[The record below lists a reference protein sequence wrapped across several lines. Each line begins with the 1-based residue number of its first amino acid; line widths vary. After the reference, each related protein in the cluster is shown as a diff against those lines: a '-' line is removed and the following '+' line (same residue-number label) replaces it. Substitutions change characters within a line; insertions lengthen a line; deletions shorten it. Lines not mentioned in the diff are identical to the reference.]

1 QAVVT
6 THESQTFSDVF
17 SSQMTSTFL
26 QVYKSPLFDN
36 HNQFV
41 GIFGFA
47 QDFSN
52 LKTLQNKLQ
61 ITLDS
66 LPMGACIRDIHGEF
80 IYFNE
85 LFANLYNHE
94 IHIGQNIF
102 EELDTLTQKERN
114 FIYEKDQ
121 IIIQTGKPII
131 YQSTVQIQGE
141 KRIIEFTKSPI
152 FDLGGEVI
160 QILLLL
166 RDVTESVEQEAR
178 VHRLAFQDPIT
189 NLANR
194 SGLFEMLGQKSVEKA
209 DDQAYGAL
217 FLIDILN
224 FKRYNEHFGHDFGNL
239 LLKEYASRLTQLKP
253 TDFISRDSDEFTIFT
268 TFDTEPSSEKL
279 QQYAAELLTELNRPL
294 VLGNSSYDVDLRMS
308 FDFMPLTEDLV
319 QTVSHCELALT
330 IAKEST
336 DQKITAYNPDLI
348 KKKQDHEQFLLKFE
362 FALLN
367 EEIELFYQPQYTCQ
381 NKLIGFEGLFRW
393 PNNNFPQY
401 NVGQIIGFI
410 EKTPMIHQ
418 LGAYVLE
425 KAMKFAYEINQNR
438 TELLTVGVNLSA
450 YQIMSPNFVEII
462 ETFIEKY
469 QIKPGMLD
477 LEITETSLMEDF
489 ETNIV
494 KFKHLKSL
502 GFKISLDDFG
512 TGYSSLN
519 YLANLPLSTVK
530 IDQSFIRQLSQ
541 QTRYQTLVRLIIDA
555 AHSLDLEVIA
565 EGVETQ
571 AELEILENLHADYIQ
586 GYYFSKPLPEK
597 QAYAL
602 TH

>member
-1 QAVVT
+1 
-6 THESQTFSDVF
+6 
-17 SSQMTSTFL
+17 
-26 QVYKSPLFDN
+26 
-36 HNQFV
+36 
-41 GIFGFA
+41 
-47 QDFSN
+47 
-52 LKTLQNKLQ
+52 
-61 ITLDS
+61 
-66 LPMGACIRDIHGEF
+66 
-80 IYFNE
+80 
-85 LFANLYNHE
+85 
-94 IHIGQNIF
+94 
-102 EELDTLTQKERN
+102 
-114 FIYEKDQ
+114 
-121 IIIQTGKPII
+121 
-131 YQSTVQIQGE
+131 
-141 KRIIEFTKSPI
+141 
-152 FDLGGEVI
+152 
-160 QILLLL
+160 
-166 RDVTESVEQEAR
+166 
-178 VHRLAFQDPIT
+178 
-189 NLANR
+189 
-194 SGLFEMLGQKSVEKA
+194 
-209 DDQAYGAL
+209 
-217 FLIDILN
+217 
-224 FKRYNEHFGHDFGNL
+224 
-239 LLKEYASRLTQLKP
+239 
-253 TDFISRDSDEFTIFT
+253 
-268 TFDTEPSSEKL
+268 
-279 QQYAAELLTELNRPL
+279 
-294 VLGNSSYDVDLRMS
+294 
-308 FDFMPLTEDLV
+308 
-319 QTVSHCELALT
+319 LT

-348 KKKQDHEQFLLKFE
+348 KQKQDYEQFLLEFE

-425 KAMKFAYEINQNR
+425 KAMKFAYDINQNR